1 MQTRSHIQ
9 TPHRDRIKAII
20 YWPFQIIAWSKTLDG
35 VEQKTWK
42 YQADYKWI
50 VLYFLALSASLEI
63 PKKLNEFNSTQK
75 YVRRVCLCVKHLL
88 LKMAL
93 NCKISNSF
101 SRAIHMTSISFPLR
115 RMGLGRAV
123 AFHFIV
129 CTISLVGRFG
139 GTKKIRHTYTRHTN
153 TQCIC
158 STLYLMTIN
167 MYYPISPFWLARTIR
182 WLKKPNQFFQL
193 ITMVYATHTS
203 VYMYATQHECY

>member
-1 MQTRSHIQ
+1 MS
-9 TPHRDRIKAII
+9 
-20 YWPFQIIAWSKTLDG
+20 
-35 VEQKTWK
+35 V
-42 YQADYKWI
+42 
-50 VLYFLALSASLEI
+50 
-63 PKKLNEFNSTQK
+63 
-75 YVRRVCLCVKHLL
+75 CVKHLL

-115 RMGLGRAV
+115 RMGLRRAV

-193 ITMVYATHTS
+193 ITMVYATHTLLCICTPHS
-203 VYMYATQHECY
+203 MNAIKLIDTQKRKSRETESTWTWQKKHDIFGVYDQQCHEISMLQIVFKRSIQRHTRKKKLRIQ